1 MRTRIE
7 WLDIAKGIG
16 ILLVIAGH
24 CFYLAYSR
32 PIYAFHM
39 PLFFFLSGLLYRDK
53 NEKFNDFVKSKTS
66 SLMRPWV
73 IMLFISFLICLA
85 IPQWRNEIT
94 FPAVL
99 SDLYTA
105 NTNVFQNS
113 SLWYLVCYYCMLL
126 IFYFTNKVKM
136 TISSVI
142 AGVAIAI
149 GLLWIK
155 ELLNMSN
162 LPLHRL
168 PFKIDSALIALV
180 FFTVAYNLKDKL
192 LTAVEKEIKPLVI
205 TTIVFISAMLC
216 ALNGWSNI
224 NSLDFGNIR
233 LLYYPIAFS
242 GIVSVVLVSKYISK
256 MNCGPLIK
264 FFSFYGKHSLLIFG
278 FQSLLIRLYL
288 LCFSSIEGVSM
299 PLYGA
304 NPMIHQ
310 VGSFVIVSFV
320 LSPMVVVLVSLL
332 RRNKMFLL

>member
-1 MRTRIE
+1 
-7 WLDIAKGIG
+7 
-16 ILLVIAGH
+16 
-24 CFYLAYSR
+24 
-32 PIYAFHM
+32 
-39 PLFFFLSGLLYRDK
+39 
-53 NEKFNDFVKSKTS
+53 
-66 SLMRPWV
+66 
-73 IMLFISFLICLA
+73 ML
-85 IPQWRNEIT
+85 
-94 FPAVL
+94 
-99 SDLYTA
+99 
-105 NTNVFQNS
+105 
-113 SLWYLVCYYCMLL
+113 
-126 IFYFTNKVKM
+126 
-136 TISSVI
+136 
-142 AGVAIAI
+142 
-149 GLLWIK
+149 
-155 ELLNMSN
+155 N

-180 FFTVAYNLKDKL
+180 FFTIAYNLKDKL
-192 LTAVEKEIKPLVI
+192 LIAAEREIKPIMI
-205 TTIVFISAMLC
+205 TAIVFVSAMLC

-320 LSPMVVVLVSLL
+320 LSPMVVYLFSML
-332 RRNKMFLL
+332 REKNIVIL

>member
-39 PLFFFLSGLLYRDK
+39 PLFFFISGLLYRDK
-53 NEKFNDFVKSKTS
+53 KENFIDFVKSKTC

-73 IMLFISFLICLA
+73 IILFISFLVCLA
-85 IPQWRNEIT
+85 IPQWRNEMT
-94 FPAVL
+94 LPAVL
-99 SDLYTA
+99 LDLYTA

-126 IFYFTNKVKM
+126 LFYFTNRIKM
-136 TISSVI
+136 TKYSVI
-142 AGVAIAI
+142 VGVVIAI

-180 FFTVAYNLKDKL
+180 FFTIAYNLQDRFL
-192 LTAVEKEIKPLVI
+192 IAAEREIKPIMI
-205 TTIVFISAMLC
+205 TAIVFVSAMLC

-233 LLYYPIAFS
+233 LLYYPIAFL

-256 MNCGPLIK
+256 MNCEPLIK
-264 FFSFYGKHSLLIFG
+264 LFSFYGKHSLLIFG

-310 VGSFVIVSFV
+310 VGSFVLVSFV
-320 LSPMVVVLVSLL
+320 LSPMVVGFVYLL
-332 RRNKMFLL
+332 RKNKMLLL